1 MALSQEDK
9 LKRIQ
14 DRVRKLFNVANG
26 SPYEEEA
33 RLAREQ
39 AEKLMA
45 KYALSLDGIT
55 EETLRLDKT
64 LPFAEKV
71 FIYKPY
77 AKRMRHLLSAVY
89 SAFGCRVVLL
99 SGNVQEVDEDGNVYS
114 GQEYYT
120 AGYKEPMS
128 MAWLAFQL
136 LESQLRTEMSSDDI
150 PVRERIDF
158 ILTFSNIVGNRL
170 AQRYGAEQQEFVANH
185 EDTVGDS
192 LVLYMK
198 DRQERLNKFVDDEIG
213 RTTKVQDSRKS
224 YWSSE
229 GAAAG
234 RRANIGLGDRLAAES
249 GVGFIG
255 A

>member
-1 MALSQEDK
+1 MALSPEDK

-14 DRVRKLFNVANG
+14 ERVRKLFNVANG

-45 KYALSLDGIT
+45 KYALNLDEIT

-71 FIYKPY
+71 FIYNPY
-77 AKRMRHLLSAVY
+77 AKRVGSLLTAVY
-89 SAFGCRVVLL
+89 RAFGCRVVML
-99 SGNVQEVDEDGNVYS
+99 SGNVQQIDEDGNVYS

-136 LESQLRTEMSSDDI
+136 LQDQLNMEMYSSNLS
-150 PVRERIDF
+150 RGERIDF
-158 ILTFSNIVGNRL
+158 ILTFANVVGNRL
-170 AQRYGAEQQEFVANH
+170 AQRYGAEQQEFVADH
-185 EDTVGDS
+185 KDTVGDS
-192 LVLYMK
+192 IVLFMK
-198 DRQERLNKFVDDEIG
+198 DRQDSLDQFIDDEIG
-213 RTTKVQDSRKS
+213 TTTKVQDSRKS

>member
-77 AKRMRHLLSAVY
+77 AKRMRHLLAAVY

-99 SGNVQEVDEDGNVYS
+99 SGNVQEVDEEGNVYS

-136 LESQLRTEMSSDDI
+136 LESQLRAEMSSDDI

-185 EDTVGDS
+185 EDTVDS

>member
-14 DRVRKLFNVANG
+14 ERVRKLFNVANG

-55 EETLRLDKT
+55 EETLRLDKS

-71 FIYKPY
+71 FIYNPY
-77 AKRMRHLLSAVY
+77 AKRVGSLLNAVY
-89 SAFGCRVVLL
+89 KAFGCRVIRLEGDVYD
-99 SGNVQEVDEDGNVYS
+99 VDEDGNIHS
-114 GQEYYT
+114 GQRYYT

-136 LESQLRTEMSSDDI
+136 LQDQLNMEMYSSNAS
-150 PVRERIDF
+150 RGERIDF
-158 ILTFSNIVGNRL
+158 ILTYSNVVGNRL
-170 AQRYGAEQQEFVANH
+170 AERYGTEQQEFIVNH

-192 LVLYMK
+192 IVLFMK
-198 DRQERLNKFVDDEIG
+198 DRQERLDQFVDDEIG
-213 RTTKVQDSRKS
+213 PTTKARDSRKS

>member
-1 MALSQEDK
+1 MALSPEDK

-14 DRVRKLFNVANG
+14 ERVRKLFNVANG

-45 KYALSLDGIT
+45 KYALNLDEIT

-71 FIYKPY
+71 FIYNPY
-77 AKRMRHLLSAVY
+77 AKRIGSLLTAVY
-89 SAFGCRVVLL
+89 RAFGCRVVML
-99 SGNVQEVDEDGNVYS
+99 SGDVQEVDEDGNIYS
-114 GQEYYT
+114 GQRYYT

-136 LESQLRTEMSSDDI
+136 LQDQLNMEMYSSSLS
-150 PVRERIDF
+150 RGKRIDF
-158 ILTFSNIVGNRL
+158 ILTFANVVGNRL

-192 LVLYMK
+192 IVLFMK
-198 DRQERLNKFVDDEIG
+198 DRQERLNQFVDDEIG
-213 RTTKVQDSRKS
+213 PTTKVQDSRKS

-249 GVGFIG
+249 GAASIE